1 MQIVGARFESEER
14 ALEALDALRSAN
26 VLDADADVGRLG
38 TTDYEVAPVDD
49 AILAARVDAGS
60 VDEVSRFVEELGGEV
75 LLVRD
80 EPAGYEPRRAG

>member
-26 VLDADADVGRLG
+26 VLDGDADIGRLG

-49 AILAARVDAGS
+49 AILAARVDARS

-80 EPAGYEPRRAG
+80 EPSGYEPRRAG